1 MIGSTHTPIHTHLLN
16 FGALVPGA
24 HLLAG
29 SQAVHGHQADG
40 EGQCAHYDFPRVGG
54 HQQAVKP
61 KQASQH
67 GLGTSCLI
75 PKGHRLTYGGST
87 VNDDQSHWRIWR
99 STGGKNNKTVDEQDF
114 DKVEGRVVITTSTDA
129 IVWTET
135 ITPLTT
141 TQMTD
146 DTSER

>member
-1 MIGSTHTPIHTHLLN
+1 MIGNTHTPIHTHLLN

-75 PKGHRLTYGGST
+75 PKGHRLTYRGST
-87 VNDDQSHWRIWR
+87 VNDDQSHWG
-99 STGGKNNKTVDEQDF
+99 T
-114 DKVEGRVVITTSTDA
+114 
-129 IVWTET
+129 
-135 ITPLTT
+135 
-141 TQMTD
+141 
-146 DTSER
+146 